1 MSINREYVGGLP
13 TPRPELESGIS
24 KACRLRGDMKGA
36 KLVRQIADGIELSE
50 ERKEMRELFGPM
62 E

>member
-1 MSINREYVGGLP
+1 MNYVGGLP

-24 KACRLRGDMKGA
+24 KACRLRAEMKGA

-50 ERKEMRELFGPM
+50 DRKMMREMFGKL
-62 E
+62 

>member
-1 MSINREYVGGLP
+1 MDMNYVGGLP

-24 KACRLRGDMKGA
+24 KACRLTAEMKGA

-50 ERKEMRELFGPM
+50 DRKMMREMFGKL
-62 E
+62 

>member
-1 MSINREYVGGLP
+1 MDMDYVGGLP

-24 KACRLRGDMKGA
+24 QACRLRAEMKGA

-50 ERKEMRELFGPM
+50 DRKMMREMFGKL
-62 E
+62 

>member
-1 MSINREYVGGLP
+1 MDMDYVGGLP

-24 KACRLRGDMKGA
+24 KACRLRAEMKGA

-50 ERKEMRELFGPM
+50 DRKMMREMFGKL
-62 E
+62 

>member
-1 MSINREYVGGLP
+1 MDMNYVGGLP

-24 KACRLRGDMKGA
+24 KACRLRAEMKGA

-50 ERKEMRELFGPM
+50 DRKMMREMFGKL
-62 E
+62 

>member
-1 MSINREYVGGLP
+1 MDYVGGLP

-24 KACRLRGDMKGA
+24 KACRLRAEMKGA

-50 ERKEMRELFGPM
+50 DRKMMREMFGKL
-62 E
+62 